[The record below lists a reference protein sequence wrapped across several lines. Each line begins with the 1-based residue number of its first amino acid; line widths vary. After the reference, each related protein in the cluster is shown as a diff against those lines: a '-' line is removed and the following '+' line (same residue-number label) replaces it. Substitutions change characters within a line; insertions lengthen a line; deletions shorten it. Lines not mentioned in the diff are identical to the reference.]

1 MKSKSILFFF
11 VFFLVCHDATSKSIP
26 DSIIIPNTLSKKN
39 IPVKKIPELDSNK
52 DEPNLQSSPQITL
65 PPVDFTLIE
74 HSKVLPTLY
83 IDQKDSEYDG
93 ISLIAEVLKSDMAR
107 VIGEKVDNEG
117 KAFQSD
123 SGLQITT
130 DKSNLSGKLIIAGTF
145 GENGNDVINQ
155 LIEERKIDVNSLK
168 NRWESYLMQVVRFP
182 LTNVEEAL
190 VIVGSDKRGT
200 IYGLLRISEI
210 MGVSPWVWWADVLP
224 EIKTKVVLPGEQCNL
239 ISKEPSIKYRGIFLN
254 DESPSLSTWTKRRYD
269 GRNEYFYNQVFILL
283 LRLKANYLWPSMWDD
298 IFSED
303 GKDDKY
309 ANAKL
314 ADKYGIV
321 MGTSHHEPLYRAGK
335 EWSKY
340 YKNDLE
346 YTSAQAWNLYNIPG
360 EEGYVADVNKE
371 IEEFW
376 ELGVERNKEF
386 DNICTVGMRGEED
399 SMLPSADNPPKY
411 AELLNYIIN
420 KQKEIL
426 TRQNDKNPT
435 QLVIYKE
442 VENAWY
448 AGQLFDKDCMK
459 ETYAMFCDDNW
470 SYMRTLPTLE
480 QQKKIAGL
488 GMYYHFDYVGD
499 PKSYTWVQNTQISRI
514 WDQMSIAYDYGI
526 NAVWIVNVGDL
537 KPMEYDMSYFLDL
550 AYDYEYYG
558 INGYQK
564 LDEYKKNWA
573 RKQFHRSDGTGM
585 SESDCDEI
593 ISLIDRYL
601 DLESKRKVEH
611 VLYDKA
617 DTCSDMFS
625 LDNYNEA
632 LNILKECE
640 DIMEKTEE
648 LYKRVPEVLKAAF
661 YQIVY
666 YPAMAVPN
674 VLRIQIYAALN
685 NKYANLGFLIA
696 NEYANKCK
704 EAIDLD
710 NKLFYEYNDN
720 MPGTIEHGTKWS
732 GMISCGQ
739 DFHIGLQRWDRDSG
753 VLPTLKYVEPNTNEV
768 GMNVL
773 VEGITNSFNKVINNG
788 EVFLPVFNEINKET
802 YEIKLY
808 SKGSKFTFSINTKED
823 WIYLSESRDGDTLKM
838 YSLSGI
844 VVEKQS
850 VFVSINWKKIKND
863 SFGTLYITSGE
874 QVVKVTVEVKMTNLS
889 GIESKTYIMINNY
902 ATIDVSNYNLLVDGK
917 GINNQGNEVE
927 NKLFIIPDNG
937 KYRSALRSTS
947 STITYEN
954 IEDLKNAPYAEYKV
968 LVSDD
973 GIYNL
978 QSQFNPTSNLVY
990 GQVRLR
996 YGISIDGGDI
1006 EIINTINEDYLA
1018 GTWRQGTWAL
1028 DIENNSRKSEKT
1040 NITLS
1045 KGVHTIRYYQ
1055 CDPNIAL
1062 IRMILYSGKLANVY
1076 GAPEESPLI

>member
-1 MKSKSILFFF
+1 
-11 VFFLVCHDATSKSIP
+11 
-26 DSIIIPNTLSKKN
+26 
-39 IPVKKIPELDSNK
+39 
-52 DEPNLQSSPQITL
+52 
-65 PPVDFTLIE
+65 
-74 HSKVLPTLY
+74 
-83 IDQKDSEYDG
+83 
-93 ISLIAEVLKSDMAR
+93 
-107 VIGEKVDNEG
+107 
-117 KAFQSD
+117 
-123 SGLQITT
+123 
-130 DKSNLSGKLIIAGTF
+130 
-145 GENGNDVINQ
+145 
-155 LIEERKIDVNSLK
+155 
-168 NRWESYLMQVVRFP
+168 
-182 LTNVEEAL
+182 
-190 VIVGSDKRGT
+190 
-200 IYGLLRISEI
+200 
-210 MGVSPWVWWADVLP
+210 
-224 EIKTKVVLPGEQCNL
+224 
-239 ISKEPSIKYRGIFLN
+239 
-254 DESPSLSTWTKRRYD
+254 
-269 GRNEYFYNQVFILL
+269 
-283 LRLKANYLWPSMWDD
+283 
-298 IFSED
+298 
-303 GKDDKY
+303 
-309 ANAKL
+309 
-314 ADKYGIV
+314 
-321 MGTSHHEPLYRAGK
+321 
-335 EWSKY
+335 
-340 YKNDLE
+340 
-346 YTSAQAWNLYNIPG
+346 
-360 EEGYVADVNKE
+360 
-371 IEEFW
+371 
-376 ELGVERNKEF
+376 
-386 DNICTVGMRGEED
+386 
-399 SMLPSADNPPKY
+399 MLPSADNPPKY

-420 KQKEIL
+420 RQKEIL
-426 TRQNDKNPT
+426 ERQNDVNPT

-488 GMYYHFDYVGD
+488 GMYYHFDYVGA

-564 LDEYKKNWA
+564 IDEYKKNWA
-573 RKQFHRSDGTGM
+573 RKQFHRDDGTGM
-585 SESDCDEI
+585 SNSDCDEI

-648 LYKRVPEVLKAAF
+648 LFKRVPEDLKAAF

-685 NKYANLGFLIA
+685 NKYANLGLLMA

-704 EAIDLD
+704 EAIELD

-739 DFHIGLQRWDRDSG
+739 EFHIGLQKWDRDSG

-773 VEGITNSFNKVINNG
+773 VEGITNSFNKIINNE
-788 EVFLPVFNEINKET
+788 EVFLPVFNEINKEI
-802 YEIKLY
+802 YEIKLC
-808 SKGSKFTFSINTKED
+808 SKGSKFSFSINTKED
-823 WIYLSESRDGDTLKM
+823 WIYLSESRDGDILKM
-838 YSLSGI
+838 YSLSGL

-850 VFVSINWKKIKND
+850 VFVRINWKKIKND
-863 SFGTLYITSGE
+863 SLGTLYIISGE
-874 QVVKVTVEVKMTNLS
+874 QVVKVIVEAKMTNLN
-889 GIESKTYIMINNY
+889 GIESKTYIMVNDY

-937 KYRSALRSTS
+937 KYRSALRTIS

-954 IEDLKNAPYAEYKV
+954 VEDLKNAPFAEYKV
-968 LVSDD
+968 LVSSD

-1018 GTWRQGTWAL
+1018 GTWSQGTWTV

-1055 CDPNIAL
+1055 CDPNVAL
-1062 IRMILYSGKLANVY
+1062 IRMILYNGKLANVY